1 MIQLPENYKQEMK
14 ELLKEEYADYLA
26 SMEQPYNRALRVNTL
41 KISVEDFQKSVP
53 FHLTPVPWCS
63 DGFYYAE
70 EDNVTAHPY
79 YYAGLYYLQEA
90 SAMLPAEALPIEEGD
105 IVLDACAAPGG
116 KSLKLAAKL
125 NGTGC
130 LLSNDISASR
140 SQALLR
146 NIEKSGIKNA
156 YVTSEDI
163 AKLARKYPN
172 TFDKILI
179 DAPCSGEGMFRK
191 DPSLIRSYEEHGSSY
206 YAPIQKEILNHAVSM
221 LKKGGFILYSTCTFS
236 REEDEEVLQAI
247 FHEHEDLSLVPLK
260 PYYEGFAKGI
270 GENMEHA
277 VRLYPHRLNGE
288 GHFTALLKKEG
299 KNQKEDSG
307 NATPLAK
314 LPKEMQEF
322 AALIAPDFFR
332 GTVQKIQNS
341 LYLISH
347 AIDNTSVRTLRS
359 GLLLG
364 EIRNGRFEPSQAL
377 AMALKK
383 EEFAQCISFS
393 ANDAAIEK
401 YLRGETV
408 FTSAKYNGWVL
419 ICVDDYPLGFGKMQ
433 NGQIK
438 NKIKAGVRKL

>member
-1 MIQLPENYKQEMK
+1 MPENYQQEMK
-14 ELLKEEYADYLA
+14 ELLKEEYEDYLT
-26 SMEQPYNRALRVNTL
+26 SMEQSYNRALRVNTL

-90 SAMLPAEALPIEEGD
+90 SAMLPAEALPIEAGD

-163 AKLARKYPN
+163 AKLAKKYPD

-206 YAPIQKEILNHAVSM
+206 YAPIQIEILNHAVSM
-221 LKKGGFILYSTCTFS
+221 LKEGGLILYSTCTFS
-236 REEDEEVLQAI
+236 KEEDEEVLQAV

-260 PYYEGFAKGI
+260 PHYEGFAPGI

-299 KNQKEDSG
+299 ENRKEEKNE
-307 NATPLAK
+307 TIPPAK

-322 AALIAPDFFR
+322 ATLIKPDFFR

-341 LYLISH
+341 LYLISFP
-347 AIDNTSVRTLRS
+347 IDNTSIRTLRS

-393 ANDAAIEK
+393 ANDTAIEK

-408 FTSAKYNGWVL
+408 FANAKYNGWVL